1 MAIIDVNKNI
11 EAVRGNKLPLTIRAK
26 VKDDGSLRLFEPNDI
41 VRFKVMVK
49 SKMDQV
55 MLQKDVEVTELC
67 ESVSMLITSEEMK
80 FGSLI
85 NKPTEYWYEVELNP
99 DTPDTITI
107 LGYTNKK
114 DGAKILTLLPE
125 GGDKK

>member
-1 MAIIDVNKNI
+1 MAIIDANKNI